1 MSGLFRWCM
10 RHGAKLLLALAAVQI
25 LIGLIPVFGA
35 LLSTTREMAGDHS
48 YSPDV
53 TSAPMGVELQ
63 LMWSMIAGA
72 VWPLFGALVID
83 RIDRWLDGRNRE
95 PSE

>member
-10 RHGAKLLLALAAVQI
+10 RHGAKLLLAIAAVQI
-25 LIGLIPVFGA
+25 LIGLLPVFGA
-35 LLSTTREMAGDHS
+35 FLSTTREMAGDHS

-53 TSAPMGVELQ
+53 TGTPMGMELQ
-63 LMWSMIAGA
+63 MLWSMIAGA

-83 RIDRWLDGRNRE
+83 RLDRWLAIKDREAGR
-95 PSE
+95 